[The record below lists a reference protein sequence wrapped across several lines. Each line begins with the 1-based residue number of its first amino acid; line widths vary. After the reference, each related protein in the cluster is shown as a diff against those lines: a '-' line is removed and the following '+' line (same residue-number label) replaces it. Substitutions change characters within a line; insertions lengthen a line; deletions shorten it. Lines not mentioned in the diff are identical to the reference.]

1 MIAMAAGKIICI
13 SLDPGLEEEMLVAMK
28 QDGIHS
34 ADRFISDM
42 LRIDFASRKTAHDS
56 PGTLRA
62 DNEHLRLRIRDLE
75 HIIRKKDD
83 EITVL
88 LKLWESCGTDEER
101 SPELEEKVGKLIRDW
116 YYESERRDYS
126 AADRSPPQ
134 L

>member
-13 SLDPGLEEEMLVAMK
+13 SLDPGLEEEMLVVMK
-28 QDGIHS
+28 EDGIHS
-34 ADRFISDM
+34 ADRFISDIM
-42 LRIDFASRKTAHDS
+42 RIHLASRKAAHDS
-56 PGTLRA
+56 PETLRA

-75 HIIRKKDD
+75 HIIHKKDD

-88 LKLWESCGTDEER
+88 LKLWETRGTDEER

-116 YYESERRDYS
+116 YYESERKDYS

-134 L
+134 P